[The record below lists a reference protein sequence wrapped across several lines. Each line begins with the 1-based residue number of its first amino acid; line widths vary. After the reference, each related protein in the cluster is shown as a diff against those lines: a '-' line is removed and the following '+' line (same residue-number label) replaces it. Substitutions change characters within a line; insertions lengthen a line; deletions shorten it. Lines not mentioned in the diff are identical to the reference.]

1 MNGKQLNQ
9 AIRNALTELSTHSD
23 ELRDLDIELGD
34 GDLGITVSLGSKA
47 AIESLEKLSDKMGIQ
62 SSVLEEAMDITNE
75 FLRKNKEW
83 NSEEAINSRYTIAS
97 SIFI

>member
-1 MNGKQLNQ
+1 MS
-9 AIRNALTELSTHSD
+9 AIANNPMEYAQ
-23 ELRDLDIELGD
+23 
-34 GDLGITVSLGSKA
+34 
-47 AIESLEKLSDKMGIQ
+47 ESLEKLSDKMGIQ